1 MSLSHAPSAR
11 DRAAQL
17 LRGCFIS
24 EDSVSRRNVLHEV
37 GGTGHANLRA
47 RREWAV
53 AWQLL
58 ERAGYI
64 CPEPGYPAE
73 GDAWFI
79 TPTGTQAR
87 NGPTEDYLARDLP
100 S

>member
-1 MSLSHAPSAR
+1 MSVSRVPSAR
-11 DRAAQL
+11 DRAVQL
-17 LRGCFIS
+17 LNEQFIS
-24 EDSVSRRNVLHEV
+24 EDSVSRRNVLLELA
-37 GGTGHANLRA
+37 GSGNANLQR

-53 AWQLL
+53 AWQVL

-64 CPEPGYPAE
+64 CPEPGYPAD
-73 GDAWFI
+73 GDWWFI
-79 TPTGTQAR
+79 TPAGTEAR